1 MGNQE
6 FDKHKIRPPMIR
18 VNNIKAD
25 LNVDLSG
32 LKKLVA
38 EKTGLNIRDI
48 LSLSVAKKSVD
59 ARNKGNVCFVY
70 SLDIDIRGDEKALL
84 SQKDCEIVQPESF
97 TCLPRLQPRLRPIVV
112 GTGPAGMFAGL
123 ALAEMGL
130 KPILL
135 ERGKAVDERR
145 QDVRKFW
152 QSGSLNTNSNVQFGE
167 GGAGT
172 FSDGKLMT
180 GIKKTPLMRK
190 VLTEL
195 AAAGAPKEILYLAK
209 PHIGTDKL
217 VTVVKNIRQ
226 KIISL
231 GGEYRF
237 EHRLTDL
244 VIKDDRL
251 QAVKVT
257 TGNGETEEITT
268 DCVILA
274 LGHSARDT
282 FQMLYDRGLKIEQKP
297 FSVGARIEHPQEL
310 INRAQYGRCA
320 THPALGAA
328 DYKLAVHYP
337 DGRSAYTFCMC
348 PGGQVVAAASEEN
361 RVVTNGMSEFAR
373 DKENANAAL
382 LVGITP
388 QDFGG
393 SHPLQGMYFQQQL
406 ESKAFELGGGG
417 YRAPAQLVGDFLRS
431 KASKTLGSV
440 RPSYAPGVTMTDLSL
455 LFPQYVT
462 KTMAKAIVD
471 MNKKLQGF
479 ADNDAVLTGVETRS
493 SSPVRIFRDENYES
507 NIKGIF
513 PCGEGA
519 GYAGGIVS
527 SAVDG
532 LKVCLK
538 Q

>member
-1 MGNQE
+1 
-6 FDKHKIRPPMIR
+6 MIR
-18 VNNIKAD
+18 VNNIKANLDID
-25 LNVDLSG
+25 LAG
-32 LKKLVA
+32 LKEIVSM
-38 EKTGLNIRDI
+38 KTGLDPEYIKNISI
-48 LSLSVAKKSVD
+48 AKKSVD
-59 ARNKGNVCFVY
+59 ARNKTNVCFVY
-70 SLDIDIRGDEKALL
+70 SLDMEVKGDEAYIL
-84 SQKDCEIVQPESF
+84 SILAWKDCELVTEETP
-97 TCLPRLQPRLRPIVV
+97 LPLTPRNTSKNRPIIV

-135 ERGKAVDERR
+135 ERGKAVFERQ
-145 QDVRKFW
+145 QDIKTFW
-152 QSGSLNTNSNVQFGE
+152 QTGNLNINSNVQFGE

-190 VLTEL
+190 VLHEL
-195 AAAGAPKEILYLAK
+195 AEAGAPEEILYLAK

-217 VTVVKNIRQ
+217 VKVVENIRK

-237 EHRLTDL
+237 EHQVIDL
-244 VIKDDRL
+244 IIKKEKI
-251 QAVKVT
+251 QALKVQKAD
-257 TGNGETEEITT
+257 GKTEEITA
-268 DCVILA
+268 DWVILA

-282 FQMLYDRGLKIEQKP
+282 FQMLYDRGLQIEQKA
-297 FSVGARIEHPQEL
+297 FSIGARIEHRQDM
-310 INRAQYGRCA
+310 INQSQYGRYA
-320 THPALGAA
+320 AHPALGAA

-348 PGGQVVAAASEEN
+348 PGGQVVAAASEKN

-382 LVGITP
+382 LVGVTP

-393 SHPLQGMYFQQQL
+393 NHPLQGMYFQQQL
-406 ESKAFELGGGG
+406 ESKAFELGEGN
-417 YRAPAQLVGDFLRS
+417 YHAPAQLVGDFLRS
-431 KASKTLGSV
+431 
-440 RPSYAPGVTMTDLSL
+440 RPSKKLGETTPSYTPGVTLTDLGL
-455 LFPQYVT
+455 LFPEYVT
-462 KTMAKAIVD
+462 ATLAKAIVD
-471 MNKKLQGF
+471 MDKKLHGF
-479 ADNDAVLTGVETRS
+479 ASDEAVLTGIETRS
-493 SSPVRIFRDENYES
+493 SSPIRIYRDENFES

-538 Q
+538 EQA